1 LPAASSASATAT
13 PATPRASPAAALT
26 SSSASKPALWS
37 ACSCTPSYQA
47 QVWSPRDQKPIRKT
61 FATLADARAWRQESQ
76 VALRKGTLR
85 APSQTT
91 LQQAADEWL
100 DAAAAGVIRTRS
112 GDPYKPSALRAYKQ
126 ALRHRVLPTL
136 GQKRLTGISTNMLQ
150 DLADGLAAAG
160 LAPSSIRNTIL
171 PLRAIYRRAHNRAEV
186 ALNPT
191 LKLSLPAVRGHRE
204 RVARPEE
211 AIALLAALP
220 RTDRAIWA
228 TALYAGLRLGELQ
241 ALDWNHVDLDNN
253 LIHIERSWDRS
264 AGFIQPKSRSGARR
278 VPLTNSLRTH
288 LQNHRLHQGTGGH
301 GLAFPNTQG
310 HRPFN
315 PSTINQRAKNAW
327 TSAHLQPITLH
338 ECRHTY
344 AAYMIAAGINTKAL
358 STYMGHAS
366 ITITLDRYGHLLPG
380 NEHHAANLVENWL
393 ERAVQDA
400 SQTRRPQREGLKGA
414 VRLALAALEI
424 PRP

>member
-1 LPAASSASATAT
+1 MAACRATDVCVPVA
-13 PATPRASPAAALT
+13 ANLHPRPRRRRPHEGVELRHSRRCRSLT
-26 SSSASKPALWS
+26 CE

-47 QVWSPRDQKPIRKT
+47 QVWSPRDRKPIRKT
-61 FATLADARAWRQESQ
+61 FATLAEARAWRQESQ

-91 LQQAADEWL
+91 LQQATADWL
-100 DAAAAGVIRTRS
+100 GAAAAGVIRTRS

-126 ALRHRVLPTL
+126 ALQHRVLPAL
-136 GQKRLTGISTNMLQ
+136 GQKRLTAITTNMLQ
-150 DLADGLAAAG
+150 DLADELAVAG
-160 LAPSSIRNTIL
+160 LSPSSIRNTIL

-191 LKLSLPAVRGHRE
+191 LKLSLPAVRGRRE
-204 RVARPEE
+204 RVARPDE
-211 AIALLAALP
+211 ATALLAALP
-220 RTDRAIWA
+220 LSDRAIWA

-241 ALDWNHVDLDNN
+241 GLDWNHIDLDNN

-264 AGFIQPKSRSGARR
+264 AGFIQPKSRSGSRR
-278 VPLTNSLRTH
+278 VPLTHSLRTH
-288 LQNHRLHQGTGGH
+288 LQTHRLQQGSGGH
-301 GLAFPNTQG
+301 GLAFPNSHG

-315 PSTINQRAKNAW
+315 PSTINQRAQSAW
-327 TSAHLQPITLH
+327 ASARLQPITLH

-344 AAYMIAAGINTKAL
+344 AAYKIAAGINTKAL

-380 NEHHAANLVENWL
+380 NEHEAANLLETWL
-393 ERAVQDA
+393 EQAKT
-400 SQTRRPQREGLKGA
+400 S
-414 VRLALAALEI
+414 
-424 PRP
+424 